1 MCGIYF
7 REGKQGASQNRTQFL
22 LQGIDLYIS
31 RLRKMRREEKM
42 TIFLIRGMKVG
53 RYIHERNLN
62 SYIFGLTFGSPYI
75 CKNRTTKK
83 W

>member
-62 SYIFGLTFGSPYI
+62 RVAVEFLKSVSL
-75 CKNRTTKK
+75 
-83 W
+83 